1 MNTAVDS
8 KVSETVAL
16 AADYGFTA
24 SVETILDSY
33 VIIRIASNLKVK
45 VMQTEAGKASVITW
59 ERKHKI
65 ANGSLAPKLSWYK
78 AIADRRAGRVA

>member
-24 SVETILDSY
+24 SVETIVDGY

-45 VMQTEAGKASVITW
+45 VMQTEAGNAAVSTW

-65 ANGSLAPKLSWYK
+65 LNSSLAPKLAHYK
-78 AIADRRAGRVA
+78 AIADRRAARVA